1 MKAIA
6 INNSAVTIADNSLA
20 KYIAEWISFADVKPS
35 SQAAY
40 NKALNRFFVYLRNN
54 GIVHPDRVDVINFR
68 DSLLLTCKPSTVQ
81 LYLTSVKLFF
91 RFLAA
96 NGYYQ
101 NVADHV
107 KSVKVDH
114 EHKKDALT
122 VEDSKRVLKQID
134 RTKPEGKRNVTIIAL
149 MMTCGLRSIEVVRA
163 NVGDIEK
170 TQGKTF
176 LKVHGK
182 GRDGKVD
189 RVLIPLQV
197 ENLINEYL
205 ETRAD
210 RADDSPLFVSLSNRN
225 KGSRL
230 TTRMISLVTKKSFRA
245 VGLDS
250 PRLTC
255 HSCRHTAATVMLNN
269 GVDIADVQMILR
281 HKNIN
286 TTQIYRHDISR
297 MKNTGEATAANAI
310 LG

>member
-1 MKAIA
+1 MKAIT

-54 GIVHPDRVDVINFR
+54 GIVQPDRVDVINFR

-197 ENLINEYL
+197 ENLINEYFNNVPDEL
-205 ETRAD
+205 MKTAKRYKQEIDNAMEEKRKEAYILAKSVENIDRKDLQKYFKQNPNELWLTVYSIRDNKPFDRNIIKMVEPETEYE
-210 RADDSPLFVSLSNRN
+210 
-225 KGSRL
+225 
-230 TTRMISLVTKKSFRA
+230 
-245 VGLDS
+245 
-250 PRLTC
+250 
-255 HSCRHTAATVMLNN
+255 
-269 GVDIADVQMILR
+269 DITILI
-281 HKNIN
+281 K
-286 TTQIYRHDISR
+286 
-297 MKNTGEATAANAI
+297 E
-310 LG
+310 